1 MTVFVQWIE
10 EKCIFVNATYYTNE
24 NTKVDELYEDAYRYR
39 KGKPTDGM
47 CGELDV
53 GSAAACDAG

>member
-1 MTVFVQWIE
+1 MG
-10 EKCIFVNATYYTNE
+10 VNATYYTNE

-47 CGELDV
+47 WGLQAE
-53 GSAAACDAG
+53 GSTTVKRKFRIQESLLLSVS